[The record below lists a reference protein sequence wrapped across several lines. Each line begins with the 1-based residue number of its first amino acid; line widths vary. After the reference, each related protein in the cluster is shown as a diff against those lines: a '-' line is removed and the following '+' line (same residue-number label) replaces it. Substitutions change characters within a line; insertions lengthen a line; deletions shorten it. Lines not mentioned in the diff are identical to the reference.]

1 MRDARQ
7 GIIGLLLMPFL
18 PLLLADALF
27 LSHGIDAFHHF
38 VSVPATVV
46 AVGVERM
53 EVRTRKTG
61 SEYAGAMERLRPQIT
76 YRFEFDGHS
85 HLSSRYFLME
95 STALTDAPE
104 DQGQPGSVSQRM
116 ARHAVPGRVMQV
128 YVARAEPS
136 VSYVDF
142 GWAGLAHV
150 VRFWGGI
157 YLFFAAVILLFCWL
171 IQASG
176 QGVQAESSGK

>member
-27 LSHGIDAFHHF
+27 LSHGFDAFHHF

-46 AVGVERM
+46 AVGVEMM

-61 SEYAGAMERLRPQIT
+61 SEYAAAVERLRPQ
-76 YRFEFDGHS
+76 
-85 HLSSRYFLME
+85 
-95 STALTDAPE
+95 
-104 DQGQPGSVSQRM
+104 GSVSRRM
-116 ARHAVPGRVMQV
+116 AQHAVPGRVIKVQV
-128 YVARAEPS
+128 APAEPS

-142 GWAGLAHV
+142 GWPGLTHA

-171 IQASG
+171 IQVSG
-176 QGVQAESSGK
+176 QGVQAESSRK